1 MWRRLSGSDKPGVPE
16 PGGNRGCQRRCVKGY
31 NAVSFVGYNFHSM
44 ALTLVFWFAILSGW
58 GMKHESDEELAADG
72 IVIEDG
78 NSGK

>member
-1 MWRRLSGSDKPGVPE
+1 MSE
-16 PGGNRGCQRRCVKGY
+16 GY

-58 GMKHESDEELAADG
+58 GMKHETDEELAADG
-72 IVIEDG
+72 VVIEDG